1 MHVACAQTYAHPLV
15 LNAVPVGATTAS
27 SVTRNV
33 LLTATMANTLSA
45 WDADDATVQ
54 LWSINF
60 GTPLSVPTD
69 YPDYRD
75 ITGTIGIIST
85 PVVDRV
91 TRSATDL

>member
-1 MHVACAQTYAHPLV
+1 MRADVRAS
-15 LNAVPVGATTAS
+15 VGAQRGTGWRDNGLISHTQRAAH
-27 SVTRNV
+27 RNYGQHAV
-33 LLTATMANTLSA
+33 GVG
-45 WDADDATVQ
+45 ADDATVQ